1 MLGRG
6 RRAGIP
12 ANAFATRLVALAAIL
27 TLAVFAQ
34 VRGGGVYAEQEL
46 TALYALV
53 LAGFLLAAAYGAL
66 AAWSRFRYQHLLE
79 LTGDALLISGFV
91 YCSGGGRSI
100 FGFLFIIWI
109 VYAALTLGSRAA
121 MVACGLAAVAQFTIA
136 WGPIAGWFPAF
147 NSDFTM
153 SAHEASSSVI
163 SHGVAFLAVALLA
176 RRLAAEVQA
185 GREELQELGEL
196 HRRIVENV
204 SSGLLTVARS
214 GTVTSFNQEA
224 ERITGFAT
232 GEVLGRPLA
241 ELFPSLG
248 EVDAGDRQRRIQ
260 VQFRN
265 RAGATLHLGMSLS
278 WLRNAAG
285 AEEGAIVI
293 FQDLTQLVEME
304 EQLRRSER
312 LGAVGQLA
320 AGLAHE
326 LRNPLASLSGAV
338 ELLGAD
344 LPKTDRHSITLS
356 QIVQRETARL
366 NRLVTDFLTY
376 ARPGPGRSEPVP
388 LRALLEELAE
398 LVARDASL
406 GVQVKVDVPDDLRA
420 RGNADQL
427 RQVFWNLVRNA
438 AESEPRDR
446 AVHLSARARGEGELE
461 IAVEDH
467 GCGIA
472 PETMER
478 LFEPFHTTKAKGTGL
493 GLATVH
499 RVIEAHGG
507 RIGVSSELGRGT
519 TVRVTL
525 PSV

>member
-1 MLGRG
+1 MLERA
-6 RRAGIP
+6 RRAAIP

-27 TLAVFAQ
+27 TLAVLAQ
-34 VRGGGVYAEQEL
+34 LRGGGVYARDEL

-53 LAGFLLAAAYGAL
+53 LAGFLLALAYGAL
-66 AAWSRFRYQHLLE
+66 AAWSRFRYLHFLE

-91 YCSGGGRSI
+91 YCSGGARSI
-100 FGFLFIIWI
+100 FGFLYIIWI

-121 MVACGLAAVAQFTIA
+121 MLACGLATIAYSLIA
-136 WGPIAGWFPAF
+136 WGPIAGWFPPYNPALAPQ
-147 NSDFTM
+147 
-153 SAHEASSSVI
+153 AHEASSSVA
-163 SHGVAFLAVALLA
+163 SHAVAFLAVALLA

-185 GREELQELGEL
+185 GRKELQELGEL

-204 SSGLLTVARS
+204 SSGLLTVTRS
-214 GTVTSFNQEA
+214 GAVTSFNQEA
-224 ERITGFAT
+224 ERITGFSAD
-232 GEVLGRPLA
+232 EVLGYPLA
-241 ELFPSLG
+241 ELFPTLG
-248 EVDAGDRQRRIQ
+248 EIDAGERQRRIQ
-260 VQFRN
+260 VQFRD
-265 RAGATLHLGMSLS
+265 RSGRTLHLGMSLS

-326 LRNPLASLSGAV
+326 LRNPLASLSGAM
-338 ELLGAD
+338 ELLAAD
-344 LPKTDRHSITLS
+344 LPKTDRHSVTLS

-366 NRLVTDFLTY
+366 NRLVSDFLTY
-376 ARPGPGRSEPVP
+376 ARPGPGRSEPVR

-406 GVQVKVDVPDDLRA
+406 GVEVTVEVPDALSA
-420 RGNADQL
+420 LGNGDQL

-438 AESEPRDR
+438 AESQPRDR
-446 AVHLSARARGEGELE
+446 AVRLSGRSLGAEVEVL
-461 IAVEDH
+461 VEDQ

-472 PETMER
+472 PEDMER
-478 LFEPFHTTKAKGTGL
+478 LFEPFHTTKPKGTGL

-499 RVIEAHGG
+499 RVVEARGG
-507 RIGVSSELGRGT
+507 RITVSSELGRGT
-519 TVRVTL
+519 AVRVFL
-525 PSV
+525 PTA